1 MKIAITVWGK
11 RISPVF
17 DAARTLLVVAIEENQ
32 VKNREQLQL
41 WPGQI
46 REIVGLLSAS
56 GVEVLI
62 CGAISEGLAEQ
73 IETGGIRLIP
83 FIAGR
88 VDQVLEWYARG
99 LSITEYR
106 MPGCGCHHN
115 GRGRGRRC
123 GGRQVAEADPG
134 SDTHD

>member
-17 DAARTLLVVAIEENQ
+17 DAARTLLVVGIEENQ
-32 VKNREQLQL
+32 VRGREQLQL

-46 REIVGLLSAS
+46 RDSVRLLSTS

-62 CGAISEGLAEQ
+62 CGAISEGIAEQ
-73 IETGGIRLIP
+73 IEASGIRLIP

-88 VDQVLEWYARG
+88 ADQILEWYAKG

-106 MPGCGCHHN
+106 MPGCGCHQN

-123 GGRQVAEADPG
+123 GGKEGAEADPG
-134 SDTHD
+134 SDI